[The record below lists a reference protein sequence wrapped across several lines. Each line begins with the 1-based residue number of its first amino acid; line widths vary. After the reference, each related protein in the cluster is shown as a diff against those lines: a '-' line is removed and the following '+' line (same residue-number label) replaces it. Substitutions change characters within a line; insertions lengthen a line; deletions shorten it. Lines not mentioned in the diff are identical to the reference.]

1 MTNFVIHD
9 LPRIHVG
16 GEEMMVAR
24 FSDVHDL
31 KVYGGLGTCTRGYAR
46 VKDKYRMVWIYMTI
60 NAINDNVLDRNKLL
74 VSKYSYE
81 TEDQLLTK
89 SGYTF
94 LESEHIYDVI
104 GDIDQEGY
112 NRILTDKIGMYEKF

>member
-16 GEEMMVAR
+16 GEEMMVVH

-31 KVYGGLGTCTRGYAR
+31 KVYGSLGKLTIGYAR
-46 VKDKYRMVWIYMTI
+46 VKDTYRMVWIYMTI
-60 NAINDNVLDRNKLL
+60 DAVNNDVLAKNRFL
-74 VSKYSYE
+74 VGKYSYE

>member
-1 MTNFVIHD
+1 
-9 LPRIHVG
+9 
-16 GEEMMVAR
+16 
-24 FSDVHDL
+24 
-31 KVYGGLGTCTRGYAR
+31 
-46 VKDKYRMVWIYMTI
+46 MTI
-60 NAINDNVLDRNKLL
+60 NAINDDVLDRNKLL

-81 TEDQLLTK
+81 TEEQLLTK